1 MQARRQ
7 TSHWNP
13 SGKNLLELSA
23 SLASKTKEYAA
34 CNKQL

>member
-7 TSHWNP
+7 TSQNP
-13 SGKNLLELSA
+13 LSKNLLELSA

-34 CNKQL
+34 CSKQL